1 MKLNIKNTNQITP
14 EDQNF
19 VWFPF
24 IPKNDVTMIVGS
36 GGVGKTFFGIDI
48 LGKISNRVRMP
59 NLLHST
65 YPTKIKTALVSS
77 ETKDSVFQSRLKTLF
92 GGPSISS
99 YNGDQ
104 SHEDFFPEEV
114 NNFDQGLVY
123 HIDPPAELL
132 EKGFYDDQTR
142 NQFLSE
148 VSKAGI
154 KVLMFDPLKSYMGCS
169 IQSNTKIRTV
179 FEKLAQELITYDIT
193 IIGLHHYT
201 KAKEIQGSS
210 EFTDGVRCRIDMV
223 KGLDN
228 PNITYFKIEK
238 ANNIPEDTAT
248 RVLAFNKNSIGNAN
262 MAGISYDDS
271 LIHDGLDFEVL
282 KKGKVQFQKEE
293 DKVIPTIK
301 LIIQSNPKGIA
312 WGDHR
317 KPTQYNKL
325 GEPVV
330 KTVMS
335 ELEKLGLSS
344 LKRHSAKA
352 KNLLLNEG
360 FMTEHKKTKKRKNK
374 IDGKMTTYT
383 QAVYVPSQMSL
394 GDTVDELLKD
404 I

>member
-1 MKLNIKNTNQITP
+1 
-14 EDQNF
+14 
-19 VWFPF
+19 
-24 IPKNDVTMIVGS
+24 
-36 GGVGKTFFGIDI
+36 
-48 LGKISNRVRMP
+48 
-59 NLLHST
+59 
-65 YPTKIKTALVSS
+65 
-77 ETKDSVFQSRLKTLF
+77 
-92 GGPSISS
+92 
-99 YNGDQ
+99 
-104 SHEDFFPEEV
+104 
-114 NNFDQGLVY
+114 
-123 HIDPPAELL
+123 
-132 EKGFYDDQTR
+132 
-142 NQFLSE
+142 
-148 VSKAGI
+148 
-154 KVLMFDPLKSYMGCS
+154 
-169 IQSNTKIRTV
+169 
-179 FEKLAQELITYDIT
+179 
-193 IIGLHHYT
+193 
-201 KAKEIQGSS
+201 
-210 EFTDGVRCRIDMV
+210 
-223 KGLDN
+223 
-228 PNITYFKIEK
+228 
-238 ANNIPEDTAT
+238 
-248 RVLAFNKNSIGNAN
+248 

-271 LIHDGLDFEVL
+271 LIHDWLDFEVL